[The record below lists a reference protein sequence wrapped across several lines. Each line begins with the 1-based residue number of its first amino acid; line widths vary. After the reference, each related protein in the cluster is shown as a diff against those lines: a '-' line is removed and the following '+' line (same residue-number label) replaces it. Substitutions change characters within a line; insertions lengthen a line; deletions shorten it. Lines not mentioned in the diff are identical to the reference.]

1 MFCFIQVLQV
11 CLHLQLDIM
20 CIRIQSYIHVQYINI
35 HIKISVELNIYTN
48 IDLNYITLRH
58 KMQYINK
65 A

>member
-1 MFCFIQVLQV
+1 M
-11 CLHLQLDIM
+11 
-20 CIRIQSYIHVQYINI
+20 Y
-35 HIKISVELNIYTN
+35 IKISVELNIYTN